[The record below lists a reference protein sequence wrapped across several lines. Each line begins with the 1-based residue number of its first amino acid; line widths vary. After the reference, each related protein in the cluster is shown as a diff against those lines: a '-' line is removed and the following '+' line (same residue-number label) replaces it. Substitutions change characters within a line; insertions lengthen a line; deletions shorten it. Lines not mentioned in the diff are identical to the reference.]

1 MRVRN
6 GPCEV
11 NIFILSQKE
20 AFKLFVYS
28 VARDHGSNFILDVH
42 NGMCEELHVYQD
54 FGERIVC
61 YAEPELNSPIY
72 GANRNVPPF
81 EKD

>member
-1 MRVRN
+1 M
-6 GPCEV
+6 
-11 NIFILSQKE
+11 
-20 AFKLFVYS
+20 YS

-42 NGMCEELHVYQD
+42 NGMCEELHVYVYHD

-61 YAEPELNSPIY
+61 YEPELNSPIY
-72 GANRNVPPF
+72 VANRNVPPF